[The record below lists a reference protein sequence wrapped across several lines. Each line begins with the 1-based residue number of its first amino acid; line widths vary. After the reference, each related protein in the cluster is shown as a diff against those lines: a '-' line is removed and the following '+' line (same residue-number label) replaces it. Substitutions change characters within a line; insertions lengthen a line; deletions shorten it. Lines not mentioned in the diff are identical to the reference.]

1 MNDYICGVKNWQTAI
16 LIGVVTFATIGLM
29 VIQVVW
35 IRDAAKVK
43 YSNFIRDVNGAMSHV
58 VKYIDHEKIRHDLI
72 NQQQIYS
79 NNRRAFDAFD
89 SLNSVLFYNLQ
100 RVSSE
105 RDFNKLMRRVR
116 KTQAQLQDIIFDYQT
131 GKTTNQFVFN
141 AEEIDSLIRVNLRIK
156 GIKTDYEFG
165 IYDPF
170 TNRMLLQK
178 TGRYPR
184 ELLAESFAYDLS
196 VSPETFYVPEKLLI
210 YFPNEQQFII
220 RQIWR
225 LLSVSIVLFLI
236 IIISFYMTIQTIF
249 RQKKLSEMKN
259 DLINNMTHEFKTPIS
274 TIALACEALRDR
286 DIQKSENMYNN
297 YISIIS
303 EENKRLGGMAE
314 QILQQ
319 AVFSQGKMKFKKELL
334 NLHKIVDDAIN
345 RKQLEVQSK
354 DGVIEVSKNAAE
366 SMIVGDKTLL
376 TNAIINLLDN
386 AIKYTVNV
394 PKIVVNT
401 INKGDKILVRVS
413 DNGIGISKSNQ
424 KKIFEKLYRVHTGN
438 VHNFKGFGLGLNYVK
453 VIAELHGGNISVDSE
468 PGKGSTF
475 TISLPIE
482 KIKNI

>member
-1 MNDYICGVKNWQTAI
+1 
-16 LIGVVTFATIGLM
+16 M
-29 VIQVVW
+29 VIQVFW

-43 YSNFIRDVNGAMSHV
+43 YSNFIRDVNEAMGHV
-58 VKYIDHEKIRHDLI
+58 VKYVDHQKIRFDLL
-72 NQQQIYS
+72 NQQQVYS
-79 NNRRAFDAFD
+79 SNRKAFDAYD
-89 SLNSVLFYNLQ
+89 SLNQVLFYDLQ
-100 RVSSE
+100 RVSTE
-105 RDFNKLMRRVR
+105 RDFSKLMRRVR
-116 KTQAQLQDIIFDYQT
+116 KTQSQLQDIIFDYQT
-131 GKTTNQFVFN
+131 GKTDNQFIFDSHV
-141 AEEIDSLIRVNLRIK
+141 IDSLIETNLKAK

-170 TNRMLLQK
+170 TNQMLLQK
-178 TGRYPR
+178 TGKYPQ
-184 ELLAESFAYDLS
+184 ELLTESFAYNLA
-196 VSPETFYVPEKLLI
+196 VSPGTFYVPEKLLI
-210 YFPNEQQFII
+210 FFPDEQQFII

-286 DIQKSENMYNN
+286 DIQKSEDMYNS
-297 YISIIS
+297 YISVIS

-319 AVFSQGKMKFKKELL
+319 AVFSQGKMKLKKELL
-334 NLHKIVDDAIN
+334 DMHQIVEDAVN
-345 RKQLEVQSK
+345 RKLLEVQSK
-354 DGVIEVSKNAAE
+354 EGTITVTENARK
-366 SMIVGDKTLL
+366 SMVTGDKIHL
-376 TNAIINLLDN
+376 TNAVINLLDN
-386 AIKYTVNV
+386 AIKYTLDI

-401 INKGDKILVRVS
+401 INKGDKILIRVS

-438 VHNFKGFGLGLNYVK
+438 VHDFKGFGLGLNYVK
-453 VIAELHGGNISVDSE
+453 VITELHGGTVTVDSE

-475 TISLPIE
+475 TIGLPIE
-482 KIKNI
+482 KN

>member
-1 MNDYICGVKNWQTAI
+1 
-16 LIGVVTFATIGLM
+16 M
-29 VIQVVW
+29 VIQVFW

-43 YSNFIRDVNGAMSHV
+43 YSNFIRDVNEAMGHV
-58 VKYIDHEKIRHDLI
+58 VKYVDHQKIRFDLL
-72 NQQQIYS
+72 NQQQVYS
-79 NNRRAFDAFD
+79 SNRKAFDAYD
-89 SLNSVLFYNLQ
+89 SLNQVLFYDLQ
-100 RVSSE
+100 RVSTE
-105 RDFNKLMRRVR
+105 HDFSKLMRRVR
-116 KTQAQLQDIIFDYQT
+116 KTQSQLQDIIFDYQT
-131 GKTTNQFVFN
+131 GKTDNQFIFDSHV
-141 AEEIDSLIRVNLRIK
+141 IDSLIETNLKAK

-170 TNRMLLQK
+170 TNQMLLQK
-178 TGRYPR
+178 TGKYPQ
-184 ELLAESFAYDLS
+184 ELLTESFAYNLA
-196 VSPETFYVPEKLLI
+196 VSPGTFYVPEKLLI
-210 YFPNEQQFII
+210 FFPDEQQFII

-286 DIQKSENMYNN
+286 DIQKSEDMYNS
-297 YISIIS
+297 YISVIS

-319 AVFSQGKMKFKKELL
+319 AVFSQGKMKLKKELL
-334 NLHKIVDDAIN
+334 DMHQIVEDAVN
-345 RKQLEVQSK
+345 RKLLEVQSK
-354 DGVIEVSKNAAE
+354 EGTITVTENARK
-366 SMIVGDKTLL
+366 SMVTGDKIHL
-376 TNAIINLLDN
+376 TNAVINLLDN
-386 AIKYTVNV
+386 AIKYTLDI

-401 INKGDKILVRVS
+401 INKGDKILIRVS

-438 VHNFKGFGLGLNYVK
+438 VHDFKGFGLGLNYVK
-453 VIAELHGGNISVDSE
+453 VITELHGGTVTVDSE

-475 TISLPIE
+475 TIGLPIE
-482 KIKNI
+482 KN